1 MQIGPIQLENGLFLA
16 PMAGVTD
23 RPFRAICRRLGAGMA
38 TSEMIT
44 ADTALWGRRK
54 TLRRLDFGGEPGPLS
69 VQIVGTDPAAM
80 AEAARANVDRG
91 AAIIDINMGCPA
103 RKVCRVAAG
112 SALLRDE
119 PLVGRI
125 LEAVTRAVEVPVTL
139 KMRTGW
145 DPASRNGVS
154 IARIAE
160 AAGISAI
167 AVHGRTRACGFS
179 GSAEYET
186 IRRIKAAVSIPVIA
200 NGDVASPEQARRVL
214 ACTGADGLMVGRA
227 ARGRPWIFAEID
239 HFLRTGERRPS
250 PGLRRVEE
258 ILLAHLEALYGLY
271 GERHGTRIAR
281 KHVAWYSRGHPGGA
295 DLRRRV
301 NSVESTREQKTLIR
315 AHFDRLAT
323 RQELAA

>member
-1 MQIGPIQLENGLFLA
+1 MQIGPIQLENGLCLA

-23 RPFRAICRRLGAGMA
+23 RPFRELCRRLGAGMA

-54 TLRRLDFGGEPGPLS
+54 TVRRLDFCGEEGPLS

-91 AAIIDINMGCPA
+91 VDIIDINMGCPA

-112 SALLRDE
+112 SALMRDE

-145 DPASRNGVS
+145 DPANRNGVNV
-154 IARIAE
+154 ARIAA
-160 AAGISAI
+160 AAGVSAI

-200 NGDVASPEQARRVL
+200 NGDIASPEQARRVL
-214 ACTGADGLMVGRA
+214 ADTGADGLMVGRA

-239 HFLRTGERRPS
+239 HFLRTGKRRPA
-250 PGLRRVEE
+250 PGARRVES
-258 ILLAHLEALYGLY
+258 ILLVHLEALYGLY
-271 GERHGTRIAR
+271 GERHGARIAR
-281 KHVAWYSRGHPGGA
+281 KHIAWYSRSHPGGG

-301 NSVESTREQKTLIR
+301 NAAESTREQKALIR

-323 RQELAA
+323 RKELAA